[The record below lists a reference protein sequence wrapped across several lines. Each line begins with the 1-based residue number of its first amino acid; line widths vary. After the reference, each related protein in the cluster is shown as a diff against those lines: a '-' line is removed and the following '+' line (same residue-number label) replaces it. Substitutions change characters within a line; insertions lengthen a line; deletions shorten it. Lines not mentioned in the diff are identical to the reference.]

1 MTDMNTNLEFVIS
14 SQQDYKNN
22 AADQLE
28 NIGHQHHQYLHERS
42 TSCTPV
48 LFQREENEDKNNNE
62 NLNMDTEELEG
73 QTYDL
78 DLTKQFQIE
87 SRIMDQFGETCT
99 IEHGE
104 LDESGSE
111 MEREDSG

>member
-1 MTDMNTNLEFVIS
+1 
-14 SQQDYKNN
+14 
-22 AADQLE
+22 
-28 NIGHQHHQYLHERS
+28 
-42 TSCTPV
+42 
-48 LFQREENEDKNNNE
+48 
-62 NLNMDTEELEG
+62 MDTEELEG